1 MSQKL
6 KQTIEWFL
14 KDTPNDAEIDLTNL
28 RCNPIMVKN
37 ELQNLGYTSKGKLFR
52 EVDNPDFKAYLYLIM
67 FNSKLNENF
76 LLTIESNVETFKIKL
91 IKEGT

>member
-52 EVDNPDFKAYLYLIM
+52 EVDSSDFKAYLYLIM
-67 FNSKLNENF
+67 FNSKFNENF
-76 LLTIESNVETFKIKL
+76 SLTIESNIETFKIKL
-91 IKEGT
+91 IKEGV